1 MCKSAEGTAAAQ
13 VCLKMIP
20 ANMVIQTGE
29 LGQILDEQAS
39 DVGLANVNSAW
50 PPFTSTEGQTVQEQP
65 SSPGLHHLAS
75 PPPPTV
81 TGPGLV
87 GCGDTVA
94 PTLQT
99 SSILKT

>member
-1 MCKSAEGTAAAQ
+1 MWKSAEGTAAAQ

-29 LGQILDEQAS
+29 LGQILDEQAR

-65 SSPGLHHLAS
+65 SSPGQHHLAS
-75 PPPPTV
+75 TPPP
-81 TGPGLV
+81 
-87 GCGDTVA
+87 
-94 PTLQT
+94 
-99 SSILKT
+99 